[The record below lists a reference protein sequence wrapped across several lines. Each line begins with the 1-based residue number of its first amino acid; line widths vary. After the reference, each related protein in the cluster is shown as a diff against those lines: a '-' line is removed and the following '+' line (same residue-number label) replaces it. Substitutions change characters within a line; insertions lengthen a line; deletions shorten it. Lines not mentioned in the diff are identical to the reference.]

1 MLCVFIGV
9 EFTPRFIEYNDNHY
23 RTSVKMQPQ
32 RVSIPKRMG
41 ELQMSLRCS
50 YTNTTASVQI
60 ARIADLPNGYLERVV
75 FPEACLLFEASG
87 SARLEI
93 HTGTVVSAIVL
104 DRIPCD
110 RLAFSAKNRLAFPVE
125 NRLSVQ
131 RV

>member
-1 MLCVFIGV
+1 MLCVFLGV
-9 EFTPRFIEYNDNHY
+9 EITPRFIEYNDNHY
-23 RTSVKMQPQ
+23 RISAKMQLQ
-32 RVSIPKRMG
+32 TVNIPNRMG

-75 FPEACLLFEASG
+75 FPGACLLFEAPG

-93 HTGTVVSAIVL
+93 HTGTVVSAIVS

-110 RLAFSAKNRLAFPVE
+110 RLAFPVE
-125 NRLSVQ
+125 HRLSVQ